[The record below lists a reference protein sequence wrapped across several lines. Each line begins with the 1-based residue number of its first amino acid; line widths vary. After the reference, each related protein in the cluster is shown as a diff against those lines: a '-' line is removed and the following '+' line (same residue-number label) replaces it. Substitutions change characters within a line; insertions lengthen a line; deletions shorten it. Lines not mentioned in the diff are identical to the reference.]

1 MLKIAICDDESA
13 SRAVIHGFLLQMLA
27 KSIEYVDIYTY
38 SSGSELLDNYPKGL
52 DVLLLDI
59 MMENENGIEIAK
71 KIRKFD
77 TKVQIVFITNLPQFA
92 IECYKV
98 HAFGYLLKPLTYSAF
113 RIQMSELLK
122 HLSIQGNKG
131 LVIKN
136 GTLHRPI
143 QYRDI
148 LYVETYKKKLLIH
161 TKSDQLIYEATISQM
176 EEQLAAYGFIR
187 CHHSYLVNMSYIKGI
202 SKNDILLKNEEQI
215 PVSRAK
221 KNECLQALTLFLGE
235 VL

>member
-1 MLKIAICDDESA
+1 M
-13 SRAVIHGFLLQMLA
+13 
-27 KSIEYVDIYTY
+27 
-38 SSGSELLDNYPKGL
+38 
-52 DVLLLDI
+52 
-59 MMENENGIEIAK
+59 
-71 KIRKFD
+71 
-77 TKVQIVFITNLPQFA
+77 
-92 IECYKV
+92 
-98 HAFGYLLKPLTYSAF
+98 
-113 RIQMSELLK
+113 
-122 HLSIQGNKG
+122 
-131 LVIKN
+131 
-136 GTLHRPI
+136 
-143 QYRDI
+143 
-148 LYVETYKKKLLIH
+148 KKKLLIH